1 MINNLSAPI
10 RRQVLYPLL
19 AMGLSLVI
27 ALILG
32 VGKFQGQV
40 TGFFRIGDVIP
51 VSPYL
56 SAESVFIHQG
66 KTGHD
71 GQQFLTIALDPGLGN
86 PQTLKS
92 LDVPAYRY
100 RRIFYPFLGWF
111 LGLGQPG
118 WIPYTLVLVNILCFG
133 VSVWGLGEL
142 LPKQPSSLP
151 LLFLTIPGLW
161 ISFSIATADLLS
173 TTLVIL
179 TLRHYRQNNSWLTW
193 VWQALAILTR
203 ETTLLIWFALVM
215 TSGLKRRKPDLVL
228 APLALLPW
236 GLWNLYLRQR
246 LGTAWDSQ
254 SLGTH
259 FSWPLTGILAK
270 VQVLITT
277 PISLTQ
283 GLDMIV
289 FLLQIAVV
297 IGIGLAARPAWG
309 KQPEIV
315 LAGGLYSLMFILAK
329 LQILNLFTD
338 YSRVFL
344 DLYLFLLL
352 LWPYHPGRYKIAVFS
367 LLGLVSVAYLLGF
380 ATEPV

>member
-1 MINNLSAPI
+1 MINNLSGPI
-10 RRQVLYPLL
+10 GRHVLYPLL
-19 AMGLSLVI
+19 ASGLGLVI

-32 VGKFQGQV
+32 LGKFDGNV

-56 SAESVFIHQG
+56 SAQSVFIHQG

-100 RRIFYPFLGWF
+100 RRIFYPFLGWL
-111 LGLGQPG
+111 LGLGQSG

-133 VSVWGLGEL
+133 VSVWGLGKL
-142 LPKQPSSLP
+142 LPQQPSSLP

-179 TLRHYRQNNSWLTW
+179 TLGSYQQKRPWQTW
-193 VWQALAILTR
+193 CWQALALLTR
-203 ETTLLIWFALVM
+203 ETTLLVWFALVM
-215 TSGLKRRKPDLVL
+215 TSGLKRRKLDLVF
-228 APLALLPW
+228 APLALVPW
-236 GLWNLYLRQR
+236 GLWNFYLRWR
-246 LGTAWDSQ
+246 LGPAWDSQ

-259 FSWPLTGILAK
+259 FSWPLTGIIAK
-270 VQVLITT
+270 VQQLITT
-277 PISLTQ
+277 PMSLTQ
-283 GLDMIV
+283 GLDLIV
-289 FLLQIAVV
+289 FLVQIAVV
-297 IGIGLAARPAWG
+297 IGIGLAVRQAWG

-352 LWPYHPGRYKIAVFS
+352 LWPYHPVRYRIVIFS